1 MKLPSIRYLSAQALK
16 SFLRFPLSIISSLVA
31 VVVAVYAF
39 ENDNEITN
47 KLEYINVILIAALGI
62 PTYFCV
68 RVLVENRNYSAFE
81 KITAFLLPSL
91 ILFLI
96 YWSLPSSELSN
107 NVSVPYIRYTVYNL
121 IAHLLVSFIPYWRKG
136 NLNAFWNYNK
146 LLFIRILTSI
156 LYSVFLY
163 AGLAMALGALDLL
176 FDIDLHYEL
185 FMDLFIII
193 FGFFNTWFFV
203 AGIPDDFKELES
215 DTNYP
220 KGLKIFTQYVLLP
233 ILALYL
239 IILYSY
245 GVKIVVEWSLPKGIV
260 SYLISGVSTLG
271 IFTFLLIY
279 PYGKLKEST
288 WIKKFTLSYYY
299 LLLPL
304 IALLFVAILIRLQ
317 DYGFTIKRYIVLL
330 LGVWLTINS
339 IYFIIKR
346 KNIKFIPISLAIIL
360 GFMSFGPWGM
370 FSLSEKSQGNRLIS
384 ILQTNKIIVD
394 GKIQNEVIWNPD
406 SLPKFY
412 STTKF
417 KNDSLLSDSLSNEV
431 YSIINYLDDYH
442 TYEMLAPYFTQDIN
456 AMIRNARD
464 SNRWVYEE
472 EIIMESMGLKH
483 QYRSNYQWKGY
494 KNITIEC
501 ENNRIKHISGY
512 DYLRYFNKQYQNKNQ
527 GDLTYTVEGKPL
539 TIGISPLDSNSM
551 FIAYRLDTLQFNIH
565 SIYLKQVQQSGKTA
579 FSEVPLPEMTFQ
591 QESELF
597 KVKLEVDRIGMRE
610 KGDTLQYNYVNGNI
624 YLKIKDSIQ

>member
-1 MKLPSIRYLSAQALK
+1 MKLPSIQYLSSQALT
-16 SFLRFPLSIISSLVA
+16 SFLRFPLSIISSLIA

-47 KLEYINVILIAALGI
+47 KLAYINVILIAALGI
-62 PTYFCV
+62 PTYFCAQ
-68 RVLVENRNYSAFE
+68 VLVDNRNYGAFG
-81 KITAFLLPSL
+81 KVTAFLLPSL

-107 NVSVPYIRYTVYNL
+107 NFSVPYIRYTVYNI

-146 LLFIRILTSI
+146 LLFIRILTSV
-156 LYSVFLY
+156 LYSGFLY

-203 AGIPDDFKELES
+203 AGIPDDFNELDS
-215 DTNYP
+215 DTHYP

-239 IILYSY
+239 LILYSY
-245 GVKIVVEWSLPKGIV
+245 GAKIVAEWSLPKGIV

-279 PYGKLKEST
+279 PYGKLKESL
-288 WIKKFTLSYYY
+288 WIKRFTLGYYY

-330 LGVWLTINS
+330 LGIWLTINA
-339 IYFIIKR
+339 IYFIIRR

-360 GFMSFGPWGM
+360 GLMSFGPWGM
-370 FSLSEKSQGNRLIS
+370 FSMSEKSQSNRLIS
-384 ILQTNKIIVD
+384 ILETNKIIVD
-394 GKIQNEVIWNPD
+394 GKIQNEVIWNQD

-412 STTKF
+412 SSLKF
-417 KNDSLLSDSLSNEV
+417 KNDSLLSDSLNNEV
-431 YSIINYLDDYH
+431 YSIIEYLDDYH
-442 TYEMLAPYFTQDIN
+442 TYEMLTPYFSQDIN
-456 AMIRNARD
+456 AMIRQARD
-464 SNRWVYEE
+464 SNQWIYEE
-472 EIIMESMGLKH
+472 EIIMESMGLTH
-483 QYRSNYQWKGY
+483 QYRWSNKWGNY
-494 KNITIEC
+494 KNISIESV
-501 ENNRIKHISGY
+501 NNSIKNVSGY
-512 DYLRYFNKQYQNKNQ
+512 DYLKHFNKQYQNKNQ
-527 GDLTYTVEGKPL
+527 GNLMYTLEGKPL
-539 TIGISPLDSNSM
+539 SIGINPLDSNLL
-551 FIAYRLDTLQFNIH
+551 FIAYDHDTLQFDMH
-565 SIYLKQVQQSGKTA
+565 TIYVEQVHHLEKTTYR
-579 FSEVPLPEMTFQ
+579 EVPLEEMTFIK
-591 QESELF
+591 ESDQL
-597 KVKLEVDRIGMRE
+597 KVKLEIDRIGMKK
-610 KGDTLQYNYVNGNI
+610 KGDTLRYNYVNGDI
-624 YLKIKDSIQ
+624 YLKIKDSIR